1 MISCLIVEDE
11 PLAADIL
18 QDYISQLPFLE
29 LKATCTDAIY
39 ALGVLKKEKI
49 DLIFL
54 DIHLP
59 GLKGLEFLKT
69 LAEPPKVIL
78 TTAYHEYAL
87 ESYELSVVDYLL
99 KPIEFTRFLQA
110 VNKVSGYS
118 SLSPK
123 NTETLTIH
131 TDKKKVIIAVPDIIY
146 IESQKEYIKI
156 QTVTES
162 YTTKYALTKIEEELD
177 PNLFIRVHRSFIISI
192 KTIKAFNAHEV
203 ELMGRS
209 IPIGGNYKESV
220 MRRINSIYL
229 N

>member
-1 MISCLIVEDE
+1 MIRCLIVEDE

-39 ALGVLKKEKI
+39 ALDVLKKEKI

-118 SLSPK
+118 LASTK
-123 NTETLTIH
+123 NAETLTIH

-192 KTIKAFNAHEV
+192 KKIKAFNAHEI

-220 MRRINSIYL
+220 MKRLNSIYL

>member
-192 KTIKAFNAHEV
+192 KKIKAFNAHEV

-220 MRRINSIYL
+220 MKRLNSIYL

>member
-220 MRRINSIYL
+220 MKRLNSIYL

>member
-39 ALGVLKKEKI
+39 ALDVLKKEKI

-87 ESYELSVVDYLL
+87 ESYELNVVDYLL
-99 KPIEFTRFLQA
+99 KPIEFTRFLHA

-131 TDKKKVIIAVPDIIY
+131 SDKKKVIIAVPDIIY

-162 YTTKYALTKIEEELD
+162 YTTKYALTKIEEEID

-192 KTIKAFNAHEV
+192 KKIKAFNAHEI
-203 ELMGRS
+203 ELTGRS

-220 MRRINSIYL
+220 MKRLNSIYL
-229 N
+229 T